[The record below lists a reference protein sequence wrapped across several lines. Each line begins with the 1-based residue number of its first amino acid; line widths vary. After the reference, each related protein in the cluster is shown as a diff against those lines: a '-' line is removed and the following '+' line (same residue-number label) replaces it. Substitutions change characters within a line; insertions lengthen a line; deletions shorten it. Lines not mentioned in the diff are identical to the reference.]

1 MLYHLHIYD
10 VFLFKVHNALKKK
23 HLKTC
28 FNVWLRIFKTVVFL
42 TYNLNKSDIEQGS
55 YMHQLI
61 HVLTV
66 N

>member
-10 VFLFKVHNALKKK
+10 VFFFKVHNALKQ
-23 HLKTC
+23 HLETC